1 MKDLESSLVRFRSL
15 SREMRLQLLLQ
26 YAKRLPELPAEL
38 CDARNAGLNRVE
50 ECQSP
55 LYLWVGVEGG
65 RVWIHADAPPQA
77 PTVRGFMAFL
87 IEHLNGASPERVAA
101 LPLDLLDQMGL
112 GEILGVTRTQGLSA
126 VLHRLRRDVQRAGG
140 RIPGE
145 EEGSKE
151 ESPDLP
157 R

>member
-1 MKDLESSLVRFRSL
+1 MKDLESSLLRFRSL

-38 CDARNAGLNRVE
+38 CEARDAGLNRVE

-65 RVWIHADAPPQA
+65 RVWIHADAPREA

-87 IEHLNGASPERVAA
+87 IEHLNGA
-101 LPLDLLDQMGL
+101 LPKAVEGLPSDLLDQMGL
-112 GEILGVTRTQGLSA
+112 GEILGVARTQGLGG
-126 VLHRLRRDVQRAGG
+126 VLFRLRRGG
-140 RIPGE
+140 RRAQE
-145 EEGSKE
+145 EA
-151 ESPDLP
+151 PTD
-157 R
+157 